1 MNTRTTNRRRRHAA
15 LTIVGALALT
25 SPVLVPAPAF
35 AAANKAGDRKG
46 QADQSKDDQ
55 ADEDK
60 GTDKTLPPILQQALE
75 EKEQQVTEARRE
87 AIKLIEDYLRENPKG
102 SAGYRAKEQAES
114 LYKLAELY
122 WEESKEVYLD
132 KMERYQ
138 AAVSACHADRA
149 QCPRVPHRP
158 PTMDLT
164 RAQATYRR
172 LIDEY
177 PKFRKI
183 DTVIYLYAFSLRDQQ
198 KIGESIKYFQIILD
212 KYPRSRYIADAWM
225 AIAEYRFYEQQD
237 YRSSLEAYEK
247 VLKHPKSTLYD
258 LALFKT
264 AWCYWKLGDTTK
276 SAQRFKD
283 VLDLAKKK
291 AGRTEAEQHR
301 AEELQGEALDY
312 LVELFTEDDTKTAR
326 DAFEFLAQIGGKQY
340 SRKVLKQLAD
350 TVFDQTRYERAIEA
364 YRLLIELDPNA
375 ADAPD
380 YAGKIV
386 EGYQLL
392 GDVKTAVA
400 EMRKLASDYG
410 GRSAWATAN
419 KDRPKTVEHARTMA
433 EGLIRNLAKTM
444 HAEAQ
449 ANEKSTKVV
458 DRERY
463 GQAAEAYQFYLANF
477 PDAPD
482 AAELRYLR
490 ADILFFKLGK
500 YEDAGREYLAVGK
513 TQPVG
518 KYHKDALLQAM
529 VAFEKVRKPV
539 GNPGGGSKREITDSD
554 RLFAEAADRYATL
567 FPNDKEIVTV
577 IYKNGQF
584 FFDYG
589 DYDEA
594 VKRFG
599 LIVERY
605 PDDPNAGAAG
615 DKILQALNKAK
626 DYENIESWARRLKK
640 TKAFASKDE
649 QARLDKLIVG
659 AVMKSGEKYAQ
670 SGDYDKAAAF
680 YLRVPSEYPGDSNAP
695 KALNNAAAVYE
706 KEKKQDEA
714 VAAYKQLADKYPSAS
729 EAPEALFT
737 AARIE
742 ENIAYYDRAAG
753 LYEQLASRYPQNAH
767 AADALRSAGV
777 LRQSL
782 GQHDRAIKHYGEY
795 AKRYKDR
802 PDAKDV
808 AFQAAVV
815 REDQKDW
822 RGAAASFAAFS
833 KVYPGDAKT
842 VEALAR
848 EADAHLKAGNDAA
861 AKETAAKALAAYKHG
876 KSNDD
881 STYYAAE
888 ARYIEGE
895 LAYLEYEKLKI
906 AGRPKQLGKVLE
918 EKAKRL
924 EEAKAI
930 YLDVV
935 TYRSPEWATAALLR
949 IGQGYE
955 AYAKAM
961 RNAPVPKDLK
971 EDEKQM
977 YRDEL
982 EKVIVVIEDKAIDAY
997 KSGYARAL
1005 QIGVYNKHTQ
1015 AIRQALSRLA
1025 ENEFPKEAEMRL
1037 STRPGEPR
1045 VTLDRIEEVR
1055 RDQ

>member
-1 MNTRTTNRRRRHAA
+1 MLPA
-15 LTIVGALALT
+15 LLL
-25 SPVLVPAPAF
+25 LAPAAVS
-35 AAANKAGDRKG
+35 AAAPKPAGKPDAAAEEPGEK
-46 QADQSKDDQ
+46 K
-55 ADEDK
+55 
-60 GTDKTLPPILQQALE
+60 LPPILQKALE
-75 EKEQQVTEARRE
+75 QKEGEVTDARRE
-87 AIKLIEDYLRENPKG
+87 AIRLIEDYLRENPRG
-102 SAGYRAKEQAES
+102 SAGFRAKEQAEA

-122 WEESKEVYLD
+122 WEESKAVYLE
-132 KMERYQ
+132 KMGAYQ
-138 AAVSACHADRA
+138 AAVSACHADRSA
-149 QCPRVPHRP
+149 CPRVPHRP
-158 PTMDLT
+158 PSIDLKQ
-164 RAQATYRR
+164 AQATYLQ
-172 LIDEY
+172 LISDY

-183 DTVIYLYAFSLRDQQ
+183 DTVIYLYAFSLRDQG
-198 KIGESIKYFQIILD
+198 KLGESIKYFQIILD
-212 KYPRSRYIADAWM
+212 RFPRSRYIADAWM
-225 AIAEYRFYEQQD
+225 AIAEYRFYEQQS
-237 YRSSLEAYEK
+237 YPTALEAYEK

-276 SAQRFKD
+276 SALRFKD

-291 AGRTEAEQHR
+291 AGRTEAEQKR

-326 DAFEFLAQIGGKQY
+326 DAFEFLAQIGGKEY

-350 TVFDQTRYERAIEA
+350 TVFDQTRYERAVEA

-375 ADAPD
+375 GDAPD

-392 GDVKTAVA
+392 GDTKGAVA

-410 GRSAWATAN
+410 PRSPWAAAN
-419 KDRPKTVEHARTMA
+419 HDRPNTVAHARTMA
-433 EGLIRNLAKTM
+433 EALIRNLAKTM
-444 HAEAQ
+444 HGEAQ
-449 ANEKSTKVV
+449 QNEKTTKVV
-458 DRERY
+458 DRDRY
-463 GQAAEAYQFYLANF
+463 ARAAEAYEFYLANF

-490 ADILFFKLGK
+490 ADILYFKLGK
-500 YEDAGREYLAVGK
+500 FEDAGREYLAVGK

-518 KYHKDALLQAM
+518 KFHKDALLQSMA
-529 VAFEKVRKPV
+529 AFEKVRKPLSS
-539 GNPGGGSKREITDSD
+539 GGAKREITDSD
-554 RLFAEAADRYATL
+554 RLFGEAADLYATL

-599 LIVERY
+599 LIIERY
-605 PDDPNAGAAG
+605 PDDPNAGSAG
-615 DKILQALNKAK
+615 DRILEALNKAK
-626 DYENIESWARRLKK
+626 NYENIEGWARRLKK
-640 TKAFASKDE
+640 TKAFASRDE
-649 QARLDKLIVG
+649 QDRLDKLIVG

-670 SGDYDKAAAF
+670 TGEYDKAAAF
-680 YLRVPSEYPGDSNAP
+680 FLRVPHEYPGNGYAP
-695 KALNNAAAVYE
+695 KALNNAAAVFE
-706 KEKKQDEA
+706 KAKKDDEA
-714 VAAYKQLADKYPSAS
+714 VAAYKELADKYPGAS

-742 ENIAYYDRAAG
+742 ENVAYYDKAAG
-753 LYEQLASRYPQNAH
+753 LYEQLAQKYPQDPH

-795 AKRYKDR
+795 ARRYKDR
-802 PDAKDV
+802 PDAKEV

-833 KVYPGDAKT
+833 KTYPGDAKT
-842 VEALAR
+842 IEALAR
-848 EADAHLKAGNDAA
+848 EADAHLKAGNDVA
-861 AKETAAKALAAYKHG
+861 AKETATRALALYKHAHSG
-876 KSNDD
+876 DEA
-881 STYYAAE
+881 TAYAAQ
-888 ARYIEGE
+888 ARYIQGE
-895 LAYLEYEKLKI
+895 VAYIDYERIKI
-906 AGRPKQLGKVLE
+906 AGKPRQLAKVLE

-935 TYRSPEWATAALLR
+935 SYRSPEWATAGLLR

-961 RNAPVPKDLK
+961 RSAPVPRDLK

-1025 ENEFPKEAEMRL
+1025 ENEYPKEAEQRL

-1045 VTLDRIEEVR
+1045 ISLDRIEEIR